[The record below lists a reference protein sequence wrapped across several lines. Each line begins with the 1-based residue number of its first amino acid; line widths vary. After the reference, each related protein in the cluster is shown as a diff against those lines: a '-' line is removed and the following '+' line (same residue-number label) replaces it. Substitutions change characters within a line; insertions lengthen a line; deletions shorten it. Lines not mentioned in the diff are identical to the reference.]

1 MQCEKFTQNV
11 FFNILEI
18 ILFIKILFAV
28 LYVYT
33 IQYRILGNKGQ
44 YLFFFFS
51 SSVIVFVI
59 SVIESFKIKRKNIF
73 RVLLF
78 LC

>member
-1 MQCEKFTQNV
+1 MS

-33 IQYRILGNKGQ
+33 IQYLGNKDGNICFS
-44 YLFFFFS
+44 FFP
-51 SSVIVFVI
+51 
-59 SVIESFKIKRKNIF
+59 
-73 RVLLF
+73 LQ
-78 LC
+78 